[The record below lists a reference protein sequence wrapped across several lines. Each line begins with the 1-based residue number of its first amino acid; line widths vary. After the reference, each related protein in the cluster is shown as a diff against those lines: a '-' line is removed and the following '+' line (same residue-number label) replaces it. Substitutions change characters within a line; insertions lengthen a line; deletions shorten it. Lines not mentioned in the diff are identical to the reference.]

1 MTESDLA
8 KIKFRVVMHLNMG
21 HEHVCT
27 YESIDHNPTI
37 IIRNR
42 AKLRKSGVFGKSSVR
57 YMFNGKTYQSK
68 KKFLEAATAFEEER
82 KSKFKKI

>member
-1 MTESDLA
+1 MTDQDLA
-8 KIKFRVVMHLNMG
+8 KIKFKCVSHVNMG

-42 AKLRKSGVFGKSSVR
+42 TKLRKSGVFGKPSVR

-68 KKFLEAATAFEEER
+68 KKFLEAMTAWEEYN
-82 KSKFKKI
+82 K